1 MTDAWPAFEQR
12 RGGAPALLFLH
23 GIGGDAS
30 SFAPQLD
37 HFAPRHHVVAWTMP
51 GYGASPALPE
61 MTFASLADAAV
72 RLLDRLELDRAVV
85 VGHSMGGM
93 VALEMTASHGDR
105 VAGLVLAC
113 TTAAFGPS
121 GSDFAE
127 KFLGARLKP
136 LDEGKTPADLAPALV
151 AAMIGE
157 TAPPGAREAA
167 AAAMARIAPDAYRAA
182 LHCLV
187 TFDRRDALATIACP
201 TLALAGSEDKTA
213 PAEVMERMA
222 SRIPGGSYA
231 CLDGAG
237 HIANQEA
244 PDAFNAAIDGFLAAL
259 EAA

>member
-1 MTDAWPAFEQR
+1 MTVSYPAFEER
-12 RGGAPALLFLH
+12 RGGAPAILFLH
-23 GIGGDAS
+23 GIGGDAT
-30 SFAPQLD
+30 SFRPQLD
-37 HFAPRHHVVAWTMP
+37 HFAPRHRAVAWTMP
-51 GYGASPALPE
+51 GYGASPALAE
-61 MTFASLADAAV
+61 MTFAGLADAAV

-93 VALEMTASHGDR
+93 VALEMAASHGDR

-136 LDEGKTPADLAPALV
+136 LDEGKTPADLAPALI
-151 AAMIGE
+151 AAMMGDG
-157 TAPPGAREAA
+157 APPGAAA
-167 AAAMARIAPDAYRAA
+167 AAAASMSRIAPDAYRAA

-187 TFDRRDALATIACP
+187 TFDRRDALAAIACP
-201 TLALAGSEDKTA
+201 TLALAGGEDKTA

-222 SRIPGGSYA
+222 GRIPNAAYA

-244 PDAFNAAIDGFLAAL
+244 PDAFNKAIDGFLATL
-259 EAA
+259 EGA

>member
-1 MTDAWPAFEQR
+1 MTAACPDFEER

-23 GIGGDAS
+23 GIGGDAT
-30 SFAPQLD
+30 SFTAQLD
-37 HFAPRHHVVAWTMP
+37 HFAPRHRAIAWTMP

-61 MTFASLADAAV
+61 MSFAGLAEAAV

-85 VGHSMGGM
+85 IGHSMGGM
-93 VALEMTASHGDR
+93 VALEMAASHGDR

-113 TTAAFGPS
+113 TTAAFGAS

-136 LDEGKTPADLAPALV
+136 LDEGKTPADLAPALI
-151 AAMIGE
+151 AAMMGE
-157 TAPPGAREAA
+157 HAPPGAREAA
-167 AAAMARIAPDAYRAA
+167 AAAMSRISAQAYRAA

-201 TLALAGSEDKTA
+201 TLVLAGGADQTA

-222 SRIPGGSYA
+222 GRIPGATFA

-244 PDAFNAAIDGFLAAL
+244 PDAFNAAIDTFLAGL
-259 EAA
+259 EGG